1 MDGQVAGRH
10 DRGPR
15 ERCVHGDG
23 PAVIVHEEL
32 VITDEREARVVDGEA
47 TREGRVADEVES
59 DAVGALDRRAVARRA
74 LNDACDGVEGGT
86 PIGHQGSDDTGRV
99 APASAVRTGGI
110 PAAASL
116 ESQDRV
122 RSEGRSRKDHAD
134 SRGAA
139 PVAPCRPPVPSLSP
153 RQRADPV
160 VRDRC
165 RVEKPVIVSE
175 RDHSRRVP
183 SLASDGSAGSAEPS
197 GQTVDRVRVDRGR
210 TKDGN
215 HGNARRVSATGSVA
229 RAEGP
234 ARVSAESSAE
244 GLDQVPAG
252 VRLGGRDED
261 DAIGVRPSASG
272 AVSNRARAPDAS
284 LAACE
289 TCHDVRRN
297 SRRGGGREDLDARRF
312 ACVTAPASVVRRR
325 ASAAR
330 SAPSPREGL
339 DIVAVDRDVRSGCDD
354 DARGRAASAS
364 STSRAHGRVRG
375 TVAAVSGDDRI
386 DGIE

>member
-1 MDGQVAGRH
+1 MPSSGAVNVADVEVVPTSQFTHPDPALYWTVYVAMSVTPVSGAHVTVKDIEFLYCGRAFTWEPGVRVSIMVHVPRTVPEGVGRVRYATLGDIVFRGVRSDVDPVGHEDPRLVPGRGRPVPDVHAVILDDDPSPGHRRESVGPKRLDIKEVLDGQVAGRH

-160 VRDRC
+160 VRDRS
-165 RVEKPVIVSE
+165 RVEKPVIFSE
-175 RDHSRRVP
+175 RDHSRRFP
-183 SLASDGSAGSAEPS
+183 SLPSDVPAASAKPS

-210 TKDGN
+210 TKD
-215 HGNARRVSATGSVA
+215 
-229 RAEGP
+229 
-234 ARVSAESSAE
+234 
-244 GLDQVPAG
+244 
-252 VRLGGRDED
+252 
-261 DAIGVRPSASG
+261 
-272 AVSNRARAPDAS
+272 
-284 LAACE
+284 
-289 TCHDVRRN
+289 
-297 SRRGGGREDLDARRF
+297 
-312 ACVTAPASVVRRR
+312 
-325 ASAAR
+325 
-330 SAPSPREGL
+330 
-339 DIVAVDRDVRSGCDD
+339 
-354 DARGRAASAS
+354 
-364 STSRAHGRVRG
+364 
-375 TVAAVSGDDRI
+375 
-386 DGIE
+386 